1 MAKRLDAIEREVA
14 KLRGEEGTS
23 TSMPA
28 PPTGTV
34 IFRTNGDQVKPI
46 AIVGLERPV
55 PSGTAVTLLAGRY
68 TARRESIPSGWVAVH
83 PDGVTFDVVA
93 GKSIDVPIITVQ
105 SKPIPP
111 QAPSEPVASRAAWGL
126 TGGTDDNPATVR
138 RVLDDMGG
146 NWFRVWCGTGPFPL
160 RSIRPLVDMRINV
173 IATIQP
179 GEGEKLSALDMRKWA
194 KDNRGRIVDSG
205 INILV
210 AGNEW
215 NFDSYRPDDL
225 SPKNWHAAYVQ
236 GFLRPLY
243 EELHDVVQVA
253 CVPIAHNASPAV
265 YLPEYDRLVIA
276 GAMSVCDVVDMH
288 PYCVPGNVELMR
300 QVMRDVKAMVKRPLI
315 STEFDL
321 VTTTP
326 ASQWHATYET
336 HATNAAKVFDVLCH
350 YRIDAN
356 PGVAKHWLLDGA
368 GKKTEFYDAVCA
380 VAKKLK

>member
-1 MAKRLDAIEREVA
+1 
-14 KLRGEEGTS
+14 
-23 TSMPA
+23 
-28 PPTGTV
+28 
-34 IFRTNGDQVKPI
+34 
-46 AIVGLERPV
+46 
-55 PSGTAVTLLAGRY
+55 
-68 TARRESIPSGWVAVH
+68 
-83 PDGVTFDVVA
+83 
-93 GKSIDVPIITVQ
+93 
-105 SKPIPP
+105 
-111 QAPSEPVASRAAWGL
+111 
-126 TGGTDDNPATVR
+126 
-138 RVLDDMGG
+138 MGG

-160 RSIRPLVDMRINV
+160 RSIRPLVDLRINV

-179 GEGEKLSALDMRKWA
+179 GEGAKLSALAMRKWA

-205 INILV
+205 VKIIV

-225 SPKNWHAAYVQ
+225 SPNNWHAAYVH
-236 GFLRPLY
+236 GFLRPMY
-243 EELHDVVQVA
+243 EELHDIVKIA
-253 CVPIAHNASPAV
+253 CIPIAHNASPAV

-300 QVMRDVKAMVKRPLI
+300 QVMRDVKALVKKPLI

-336 HATNAAKVFDVLCH
+336 HATNAAEVFDVLCH

-356 PGVAKHWLLDGA
+356 PGVVKHWMLDGS

-380 VAKKLK
+380 AALKLK